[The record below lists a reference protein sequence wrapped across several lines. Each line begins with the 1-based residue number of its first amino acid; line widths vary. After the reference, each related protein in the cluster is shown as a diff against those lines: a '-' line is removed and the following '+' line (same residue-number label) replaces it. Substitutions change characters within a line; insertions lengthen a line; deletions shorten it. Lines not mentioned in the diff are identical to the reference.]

1 MASSLKLSELP
12 VASDLNSNDIFMVA
26 DVTNSV
32 SKKVSF
38 LTLNSLLSFETL
50 SGYDTY
56 LTELQTI
63 QDQIDLLRGD
73 GSLVHSLSDVDELLI
88 SLEDSVGTVRDSL
101 TNVIDTLRDNIDLDI
116 LNINQQYNSFVDR
129 ITAAEEHQIKA
140 GLATGYLYVQ
150 EFKGGLL

>member
-38 LTLNSLLSFETL
+38 STLNSLLSFEIL
-50 SGYDTY
+50 SGYGTY

-73 GSLVHSLSDVDELLI
+73 GSLVHSLSDMDELLTT
-88 SLEDSVGTVRDSL
+88 LGDSVGSVRDSL

>member
-38 LTLNSLLSFETL
+38 STLNSLLSFETL

-73 GSLVHSLSDVDELLI
+73 GSLVHSLSDMDELLTT
-88 SLEDSVGTVRDSL
+88 LGDSVGSVRDSL